1 MKRMCLVMLTAL
13 VIIICVIAFQTLRES
28 KEEVYDGVL
37 IEENIDWKD
46 KDLLY
51 VIEKEKNGGIL

>member
-37 IEENIDWKD
+37 IEKNTNWNDR
-46 KDLLY
+46 DLLY
-51 VIEKEKNGGIL
+51 VTEKKENGGIL